1 MNVGNY
7 RRESSGL
14 DRKRLNELING
25 WFHARRLGL
34 SLNAF
39 VSFRPIAGD
48 ELAPV
53 ERCKLFARV
62 RNKLGV
68 YARLHRF
75 PPTFVWAREIHCD
88 HTGEHLHVL
97 MHVPDRLF
105 GDFQQ
110 RLVKWFPG
118 PGEMDVRAAHY
129 RVTLTDSGK
138 RKSAISYIC
147 KQMTPQAWWRRGLIR
162 VPGGKILGKRGGVSA
177 NLTSKAITHF
187 NQDRV
192 HPVRNGGGVPEF
204 GHRQQGRNDRIGS
217 DTAPPAC
224 GRYVHTES
232 IRPAPCCLSPKLP

>member
-1 MNVGNY
+1 VTSSPRQMGIHVGNY

-14 DRKRLNELING
+14 DGKRVNELTNG

-34 SLNAF
+34 SLNVF

-48 ELAPV
+48 GLAPV

-68 YARLHRF
+68 YARLRRF

-110 RLVKWFPG
+110 RLAKWFPG
-118 PGEMDVRAAHY
+118 LGEMDARAANY

-147 KQMTPQAWWRRGLIR
+147 KQMTPQAWW
-162 VPGGKILGKRGGVSA
+162 
-177 NLTSKAITHF
+177 
-187 NQDRV
+187 
-192 HPVRNGGGVPEF
+192 
-204 GHRQQGRNDRIGS
+204 GR
-217 DTAPPAC
+217 A
-224 GRYVHTES
+224 
-232 IRPAPCCLSPKLP
+232 

>member
-34 SLNAF
+34 SLNVF

-48 ELAPV
+48 ELAPA

-62 RNKLGV
+62 RNKLEL

-147 KQMTPQAWWRRGLIR
+147 KQMTPQAWWGRHLIR
-162 VPGGKILGKRGGVSA
+162 VAGGRILGKRGGVSA
-177 NLTSKAITHF
+177 NLTSKAINLF
-187 NQDRV
+187 NRERIE
-192 HPVRNGGGVPEF
+192 PVRNGGGATGLIIDGKVAMTEWETTQ
-204 GHRQQGRNDRIGS
+204 HRLQAVATQKLNRPDRLH
-217 DTAPPAC
+217 AA
-224 GRYVHTES
+224 
-232 IRPAPCCLSPKLP
+232 

>member
-1 MNVGNY
+1 MCLFLSG
-7 RRESSGL
+7 RLLATSWHPSSAASCLREYGISS
-14 DRKRLNELING
+14 EL
-25 WFHARRLGL
+25 
-34 SLNAF
+34 
-39 VSFRPIAGD
+39 
-48 ELAPV
+48 
-53 ERCKLFARV
+53 
-62 RNKLGV
+62 

-147 KQMTPQAWWRRGLIR
+147 KQMTPQAWWGRHLIR
-162 VPGGKILGKRGGVSA
+162 VAGGRILGKRGGVSA
-177 NLTSKAITHF
+177 NLTSKAINLF
-187 NQDRV
+187 NRERIE
-192 HPVRNGGGVPEF
+192 PVRNGGGATGLIIDGKVAMTEWETTQ
-204 GHRQQGRNDRIGS
+204 HRLQAVATQKLNRPDRLH
-217 DTAPPAC
+217 AA
-224 GRYVHTES
+224 
-232 IRPAPCCLSPKLP
+232 